1 MYVWLCSM
9 LKVNNWP
16 YQCSPA
22 HNSGYSDFMSLGM
35 SSGNIK
41 IAPSIE
47 KHAQARATLQ
57 KLLSGLR
64 VKYGWRLPRSN
75 TMTRSSAGEAREH
88 RKAAQR
94 QTKEDIYTSQ
104 NGGAPGRDHARLQCC
119 LQCCLL
125 QWTAFNRAHIYSRH
139 GMRHSRETTT
149 PLGSVRG
156 RLPPGQPCCEDINSL

>member
-1 MYVWLCSM
+1 MGDTAPEQW
-9 LKVNNWP
+9 
-16 YQCSPA
+16 
-22 HNSGYSDFMSLGM
+22 M

-64 VKYGWRLPRSN
+64 VKYGRRLPGSN
-75 TMTRSSAGEAREH
+75 TMTPSSAGEAREH

-104 NGGAPGRDHARLQCC
+104 KEIMLGCSAACNVVCSNG
-119 LQCCLL
+119 LL
-125 QWTAFNRAHIYSRH
+125 STEHIFTH
-139 GMRHSRETTT
+139 GMACDTAEKRR
-149 PLGSVRG
+149 
-156 RLPPGQPCCEDINSL
+156 PP